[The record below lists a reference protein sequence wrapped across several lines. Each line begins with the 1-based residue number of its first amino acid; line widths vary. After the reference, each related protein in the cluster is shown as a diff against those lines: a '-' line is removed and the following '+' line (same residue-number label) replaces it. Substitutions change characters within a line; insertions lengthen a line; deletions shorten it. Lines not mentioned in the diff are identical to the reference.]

1 MTKIDFNEI
10 IQLLSDKS
18 FQDPRTGNLFFP
30 VYIYTYPPAEEYEM
44 REKIEQAVKNLERPS
59 NYLNTLSINIY
70 HELIHFLKSETFMRR
85 PLFDQMIEKEKN
97 EPHEAFN
104 WVKGQIPNF
113 INHFKKKVEN
123 HFEDADKSKA
133 YLILYGF
140 GSIFPYLRASHLI
153 KQTES
158 LIKDFKVLVFFPGK
172 YEESYYSLFE
182 KLNDENTYRANH
194 LNSLLSSNTLLK

>member
-10 IQLLSDKS
+10 IKLLSDKS

-30 VYIYTYPPAEEYEM
+30 AYIYTYPPAEEYEM

-59 NYLNTLSINIY
+59 NFLNTLSINIY
-70 HELIHFLKSETFMRR
+70 HELIDFLKSKTFMRR
-85 PLFDQMIEKEKN
+85 SLFDQMLEKEKN
-97 EPHEAFN
+97 EPKEAYN
-104 WVKGQIPNF
+104 WVESQIPNF
-113 INHFKKKVEN
+113 IKHFEEKIEK

-153 KQTES
+153 KQTER
-158 LIKDFKVLVFFPGK
+158 LIKDFKVIVFFPGE
-172 YEESYYSLFE
+172 YEDSYYSLF
-182 KLNDENTYRANH
+182 KILNDENTYRANH
-194 LNSLLSSNTLLK
+194 LNTLLSK